1 METVNAFGLACPKP
15 LMMAKAKIDEGARE
29 LSVHVDNE
37 IAVKNVS
44 RLAEKYG
51 LNVAVETI
59 EGGWGR
65 ANFSEGDRS
74 VAAAAAP
81 AAAPACTPAGCGYA
95 VFIGKDHV
103 GEGDP
108 QLGYNLMKMAI
119 YTLSESEDVPA
130 SVLFMNSGVKLVAGD
145 EQQIIDS
152 VNKLIEKGAEVLVCG
167 TCLDFYGLKEQLKV
181 GEVSNMYDILGRM
194 QEAAKTITL

>member
-1 METVNAFGLACPKP
+1 MEAVNTFGLACPKP

-29 LSVHVDNE
+29 LSVYVDNE

-59 EGGWGR
+59 EGGWSV
-65 ANFSEGDRS
+65 NFSEGDRG

-119 YTLSESEDVPA
+119 YTLSESEDAPA

-152 VNKLIEKGAEVLVCG
+152 VNKLIEKGTEVLVCG

>member
-59 EGGWGR
+59 EGGWSV
-65 ANFSEGDRS
+65 NFSEGEGNI
-74 VAAAAAP
+74 AATAAP
-81 AAAPACTPAGCGYA
+81 ASTAAPACTPAGCGICR
-95 VFIGKDHV
+95 VHWQRPRGRRR
-103 GEGDP
+103 P
-108 QLGYNLMKMAI
+108 
-119 YTLSESEDVPA
+119 PA
-130 SVLFMNSGVKLVAGD
+130 RL
-145 EQQIIDS
+145 
-152 VNKLIEKGAEVLVCG
+152 
-167 TCLDFYGLKEQLKV
+167 
-181 GEVSNMYDILGRM
+181 
-194 QEAAKTITL
+194 

>member
-59 EGGWGR
+59 EGGWSV
-65 ANFSEGDRS
+65 NFSEGDRS

-81 AAAPACTPAGCGYA
+81 AAAAAR
-95 VFIGKDHV
+95 
-103 GEGDP
+103 
-108 QLGYNLMKMAI
+108 
-119 YTLSESEDVPA
+119 
-130 SVLFMNSGVKLVAGD
+130 
-145 EQQIIDS
+145 QQAADMPCS
-152 VNKLIEKGAEVLVCG
+152 L
-167 TCLDFYGLKEQLKV
+167 
-181 GEVSNMYDILGRM
+181 
-194 QEAAKTITL
+194 AKTTWAKATPSLAITS

>member
-59 EGGWGR
+59 EGGWSV
-65 ANFSEGDRS
+65 NFSDGDRG

-145 EQQIIDS
+145 EQQIINS
-152 VNKLIEKGAEVLVCG
+152 VNKLIEKGTKVLVCG

>member
-59 EGGWGR
+59 EGGWSV
-65 ANFSEGDRS
+65 NFSEGDRS

-81 AAAPACTPAGCGYA
+81 AAAAACTPAGCGYA
-95 VFIGKDHV
+95 VFIGKTTWAKAT
-103 GEGDP
+103 P
-108 QLGYNLMKMAI
+108 SLAI
-119 YTLSESEDVPA
+119 TS
-130 SVLFMNSGVKLVAGD
+130 
-145 EQQIIDS
+145 
-152 VNKLIEKGAEVLVCG
+152 
-167 TCLDFYGLKEQLKV
+167 
-181 GEVSNMYDILGRM
+181 
-194 QEAAKTITL
+194 

>member
-59 EGGWGR
+59 EGGWSV
-65 ANFSEGDRS
+65 NFSEGRQERCGRS
-74 VAAAAAP
+74 LSCCCACLHASRLRICRVHWQRPRGRRRPP
-81 AAAPACTPAGCGYA
+81 AW
-95 VFIGKDHV
+95 
-103 GEGDP
+103 
-108 QLGYNLMKMAI
+108 L
-119 YTLSESEDVPA
+119 
-130 SVLFMNSGVKLVAGD
+130 
-145 EQQIIDS
+145 
-152 VNKLIEKGAEVLVCG
+152 
-167 TCLDFYGLKEQLKV
+167 
-181 GEVSNMYDILGRM
+181 
-194 QEAAKTITL
+194 

>member
-59 EGGWGR
+59 EGGWSV
-65 ANFSEGDRS
+65 NFSEGDRS

-81 AAAPACTPAGCGYA
+81 VAAPACTPAGCGYA

-119 YTLSESEDVPA
+119 YTLSESEGA
-130 SVLFMNSGVKLVAGD
+130 LEYK
-145 EQQIIDS
+145 
-152 VNKLIEKGAEVLVCG
+152 EK
-167 TCLDFYGLKEQLKV
+167 
-181 GEVSNMYDILGRM
+181 
-194 QEAAKTITL
+194 

>member
-15 LMMAKAKIDEGARE
+15 LMIAKAKIDEGVRE

-59 EGGWGR
+59 EGGWSV
-65 ANFSEGDRS
+65 NFSEGEGNI
-74 VAAAAAP
+74 AATAAP
-81 AAAPACTPAGCGYA
+81 ASTVAPACTPAGCGYA
-95 VFIGKDHV
+95 VFIGK
-103 GEGDP
+103 GDP

-152 VNKLIEKGAEVLVCG
+152 VNKLIEKGTEVLVCG

>member
-15 LMMAKAKIDEGARE
+15 LMMAKAKIDEGERE
-29 LSVHVDNE
+29 LAVLVDNE
-37 IAVKNVS
+37 TAVKNVS

-51 LNVAVETI
+51 LNVAVEAI
-59 EGGWGR
+59 EGGWSV
-65 ANFSEGDRS
+65 NFSEGEG
-74 VAAAAAP
+74 VCAAAP
-81 AAAPACTPAGCGYA
+81 APEAPVCTPAGCGYA
-95 VFIGKDHV
+95 VFVGKDHV

-119 YTLSESEDVPA
+119 YTLSESDDVPA
-130 SVLFMNSGVKLVAGD
+130 SLLFMNGGVKLVAGE

-152 VNKLIEKGAEVLVCG
+152 VNKLIEKGTEVLVCG

>member
-1 METVNAFGLACPKP
+1 METVNAFDLACPKP

-59 EGGWGR
+59 EGGWSV
-65 ANFSEGDRS
+65 NFSEDDRS

-81 AAAPACTPAGCGYA
+81 AYRRGRPTPSCGCACLHASRLRICRVHWQRSRGRRRPPAW
-95 VFIGKDHV
+95 
-103 GEGDP
+103 
-108 QLGYNLMKMAI
+108 L
-119 YTLSESEDVPA
+119 
-130 SVLFMNSGVKLVAGD
+130 
-145 EQQIIDS
+145 
-152 VNKLIEKGAEVLVCG
+152 
-167 TCLDFYGLKEQLKV
+167 
-181 GEVSNMYDILGRM
+181 
-194 QEAAKTITL
+194 

>member
-59 EGGWGR
+59 EGGWSV
-65 ANFSEGDRS
+65 NFSEGDRS
-74 VAAAAAP
+74 VAAAAAS
-81 AAAPACTPAGCGYA
+81 AAAATCTPTGCGYA

-152 VNKLIEKGAEVLVCG
+152 VNKLIEKGTEVLVCG